1 MKQTMQF
8 RLFPE
13 TTHLIEQIADTLHVN
28 KTWVVEHAIVEFAK
42 HHHPQH
48 SLLKY
53 AGILND
59 TEADEMLTVIKQ
71 TKNNKKNW
79 VEPG

>member
-1 MKQTMQF
+1 MVVMKQ
-8 RLFPE
+8 
-13 TTHLIEQIADTLHVN
+13 
-28 KTWVVEHAIVEFAK
+28 
-42 HHHPQH
+42 HHPQH

-59 TEADEMLTVIKQ
+59 AETDEMLTVINK

-79 VEPG
+79 QDLRGKPHSPTALF